1 MTLELALEKPPS
13 LLKCLGGER
22 AECEGRFRQGLRA
35 VRVRR
40 LAALDGLFLVLLLG
54 WNDEATF
61 ARGEMDAVTVV
72 SLENE
77 KVKGTVE
84 VGRLF
89 ETKVGVDRKS
99 VV

>member
-1 MTLELALEKPPS
+1 M
-13 LLKCLGGER
+13 
-22 AECEGRFRQGLRA
+22 
-35 VRVRR
+35 RR

-89 ETKVGVDRKS
+89 ETKVGVEIEFADGGAGTGRLGNCRTIVFDKALS
-99 VV
+99 FAFPSCF